1 MGRPGPLGAALAV
14 ACLASALACNKG
26 PARDALAET
35 EQAIE
40 AARPQLE
47 AYAPEDLAALRVE
60 VQQARAEL
68 DAGRYTG
75 ALRLAQRLPGRV
87 QAAVEKA
94 ARREG
99 ELVAD
104 WATLRGDLPAVQR
117 AVAARLDELS
127 QRKPPARGFDGDALS
142 SARTELVELTEA
154 WSRATAA
161 FGSGQVSRA
170 LEDGRQVKARTDA
183 LAARLGLAPAPRP

>member
-75 ALRLAQRLPGRV
+75 ALRLAQRLPGRIR
-87 QAAVEKA
+87 AAVEKA
-94 ARREG
+94 ASRKG

-104 WATLRGDLPAVQR
+104 WAMLCADLPAVQR

>member
-142 SARTELVELTEA
+142 SARTELVELTDA